1 MIADLQMSRRIRRT
15 HFTSCVEELGV
26 SGFTVVNHTLLPKS
40 FSNSVEEDFY
50 HLRNDVQI
58 WDVGCQRQVEIEG
71 PDALSLVQM
80 MTPRNIANAQVGQCL
95 YLALTTD
102 KGNIINDP
110 VMLKLSDEK
119 IWLSIADSDIF
130 LWAKALA
137 IGLGLKVTVKEPD
150 VSPLAVQGPAAKDLM
165 VEIFGKQVEELGFF
179 RFRPLDFESTK
190 QIVARSGYSSQNGY
204 EIYLDNRNLGKNL
217 WDAIWDGGKKYNI
230 RPGAPNLIDRIEAG
244 LISFGNDMTSE
255 NTPLECG
262 MEKYCSLTD
271 NIDFLGKEYLIEE
284 KRTGSRRQI
293 RGVIF
298 SGKSQG
304 PCTVPWQLYDGS
316 TNVGQITSGIF
327 NPSLGVNTG
336 IALIEKGHWNLGQ
349 RVDVVIGKGD
359 IRRGQVCFLPFTVP
373 ENREILMSL

>member
-1 MIADLQMSRRIRRT
+1 MSRRIRRT
-15 HFTSCVEELGV
+15 PFTSCIEKLGV

-40 FSNSVEEDFY
+40 FKRSIEEDFA
-50 HLRNDVQI
+50 HLRTDVQM

-80 MTPRNIANAQVGQCL
+80 MTPRNVGNAQVGQCL

-102 KGNIINDP
+102 KGKIINDP
-110 VMLKLSDEK
+110 ILLKLNDEK
-119 IWLSIADSDIF
+119 FWLSIADSDVL

-137 IGLGLKVTVKEPD
+137 IGLNLNVSVREPD
-150 VSPLAVQGPAAKDLM
+150 VSPLAIQGPAAQDVM
-165 VEIFGKQVEELGFF
+165 IEIFGKGVRDLGFF
-179 RFRPLDFESTK
+179 RFGRFDFEDTQQVISRT
-190 QIVARSGYSSQNGY
+190 GYSSQNGY
-204 EIYLDNRNLGKNL
+204 EIYLDDTSLGKKL
-217 WDAIWDGGKKYNI
+217 WDVIWTVGTRYNM
-230 RPGAPNLIDRIEAG
+230 RPGGPNLIDRIEAG

-271 NIDFLGKEYLIEE
+271 DIDFLGKGYLIKE
-284 KRTGSRRQI
+284 KKTGSRRQI

-304 PCTVPWQLYDGS
+304 ACTVPWQLYDGS

-349 RVDVVIGKGD
+349 RIDVVIGKGD

-373 ENREILMSL
+373 ENREIMMSL